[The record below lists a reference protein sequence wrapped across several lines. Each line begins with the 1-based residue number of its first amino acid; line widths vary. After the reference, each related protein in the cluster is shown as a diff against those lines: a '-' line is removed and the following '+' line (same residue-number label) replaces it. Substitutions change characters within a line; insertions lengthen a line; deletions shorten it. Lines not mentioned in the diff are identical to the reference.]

1 MCLRVPHGVYVS
13 GLYVQKKPKT
23 KQENNL
29 QIEIY
34 DNFMDLGSNHQSV
47 LSGFKLQLLSD
58 SFDIFI
64 KKSKRAAAAAPEM
77 FSEI

>member
-1 MCLRVPHGVYVS
+1 MRLRLLHGVYVQE
-13 GLYVQKKPKT
+13 LYVQKKQK
-23 KQENNL
+23 NL
-29 QIEIY
+29 QIDIY
-34 DNFMDLGSNHQSV
+34 DNFMDFGSNHQSV

-64 KKSKRAAAAAPEM
+64 KKSKRAAAPEM